1 MQLRGEIGRR
11 NLHEN
16 HFAVKTVDFKKMAGM
31 ISCPMV
37 IINASEVASVI
48 GKHPYKSKEEI
59 LQKVWERTDQRTFCI
74 VNATQNKT
82 EIAKIVTSRYEA
94 DEEMRE
100 HFSSLVVEGWD
111 KQDDTFIKVLKEI
124 FPADRFP
131 KPSLWPLR
139 WKILKAIRNET
150 STDFHE
156 KTLLREAKVEQ
167 LLIEEVKKLSKDENK
182 PISKSVEEICVKKNI
197 KNEEVK
203 KALDSALT
211 KERGTKLETKT
222 VEVFGQEK
230 GIKFKPVPQETV
242 SKVIEHEGV
251 RWALQGRADALLR
264 DKVIEVKN
272 RKNRFMQPLYDLI
285 QLQAYLY
292 LYEMPEGILLE
303 RLHKENNETPVKF
316 EDNYWNEEV
325 VPALK
330 DFVVVLQNHVEKNMT
345 LLKDDQC
352 DVNIGGPRSP
362 SKRPLGTPEEPA
374 IQDKI
379 ARNDDEDQDSD
390 VLFANIELD
399 FGEKGGKIAS
409 SV

>member
-1 MQLRGEIGRR
+1 
-11 NLHEN
+11 
-16 HFAVKTVDFKKMAGM
+16 MAGK
-31 ISCPMV
+31 STCPMV

-48 GKHPYKSKEEI
+48 GEHPYKSREEI
-59 LQKVWERTDQRTFCI
+59 MQKVWERTDQRTFCI

-82 EIAKIVTSRYEA
+82 EVARIVTSRLQEA
-94 DEEMRE
+94 DEEIKE
-100 HFSSLVVEGWD
+100 QFSSLLVGDWD
-111 KQDDTFIKVLKEI
+111 KQDDTFIRVLKEI
-124 FPADRFP
+124 FPEDGYP

-139 WKILKAIRNET
+139 WKILKAIKNEK
-150 STDFHE
+150 SQDFHE
-156 KTLLREAKVEQ
+156 KILLKEARVEQ

-182 PISKSVEEICVKKNI
+182 PISKSVEEICEKKNI

-230 GIKFKPVPQETV
+230 DIKFKPVPQETV
-242 SKVIEHEGV
+242 SKVMEHESV
-251 RWALQGRADALLR
+251 RWALQGRADALLK

-303 RLHKENNETPVKF
+303 RFRKEHNETSVKF
-316 EDNYWNEEV
+316 EDNYWNNEV

-330 DFVVVLQNHVEKNMT
+330 DFVFVLQDYVEKNMS
-345 LLKDDQC
+345 LLKENKC

-362 SKRPLGTPEEPA
+362 SKRPCGTLESPA
-374 IQDKI
+374 IQEKM
-379 ARNDDEDQDSD
+379 ARNDEEEVDSD
-390 VLFANIELD
+390 SLFANIELD
-399 FGEKGGKIAS
+399 CLDNFVVEKGLEIKH
-409 SV
+409 